1 MERVTTTVPHKFLCQ
16 CINEKT
22 RSSRDEYSA
31 DVQSPPPGQNS
42 IGTPVSDKK
51 MSVTFLL
58 IPARSGSPTI
68 NLSERRWQE
77 ARR

>member
-1 MERVTTTVPHKFLCQ
+1 MIIAPMFNPLLPAKVKLG
-16 CINEKT
+16 
-22 RSSRDEYSA
+22 
-31 DVQSPPPGQNS
+31 PPCG
-42 IGTPVSDKK
+42 VRDKK